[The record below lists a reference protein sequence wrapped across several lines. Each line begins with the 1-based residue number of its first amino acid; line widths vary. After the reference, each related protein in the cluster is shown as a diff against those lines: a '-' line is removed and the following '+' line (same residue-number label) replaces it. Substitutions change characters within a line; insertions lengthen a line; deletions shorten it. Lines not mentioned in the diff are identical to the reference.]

1 MIAVMTTM
9 TFDHAFAAAIQRGWD
24 ALATGDPGPALAMMS
39 DDIVMEN
46 GPVPLPQPWLRVEG
60 RDAIAST
67 LQSFG
72 AMFGPTFRQHG
83 HCVYADG
90 RIAISVVRDEADLP
104 SGERYESDVVAVMR
118 FDDDSR
124 IDRLWFVEVDVENVA
139 SLFASIG
146 SST

>member
-9 TFDHAFAAAIQRGWD
+9 TIDHELAAAIQRGWD
-24 ALATGDPGPALAMMS
+24 ALASGDPGPALAMMS

-60 RDAIAST
+60 RDAIAAT
-67 LQSFG
+67 LESFG
-72 AMFGPTFRQHG
+72 AIFGTTFRQHG

-90 RIAISVVRDEADLP
+90 RIGVSVVRDEADLP
-104 SGERYESDVVAVMR
+104 SGERYEGDVVAVMR

-124 IDRLWFVEVDVENVA
+124 IDRLWFVEVDVEKVA
-139 SLFASIG
+139 ILFASIG
-146 SST
+146 STT